1 VSPKKPTYWVR
12 SKQIKETGEFSR
24 WPVPAK
30 FETLEEAQ
38 LYRRHLTL
46 HRGPYHPGYFVE
58 VEEDIPETFTFTP
71 GMGRA

>member
-1 VSPKKPTYWVR
+1 MAQKKPTYWVR
-12 SKQIKETGEFSR
+12 SRQINETGQFSR

-46 HRGPYHPGYFVE
+46 HRGPYHPGYFVQ
-58 VEEDIPETFTFTP
+58 VEEDVPETFTFTP
-71 GMGRA
+71 GVGRS